1 MKRLLYTTLAFI
13 LLGSFSFAQ
22 EEKKMMLKKNRKKI
36 KIYQLKQ
43 IDFLN
48 LILIQVLGFHSM
60 LARMVVL

>member
-22 EEKKMMLKKNRKKI
+22 EEKKDDAKKESKKI

-48 LILIQVLGFHSM
+48 LILTQELGFHLMS
-60 LARMVVL
+60 AQMVVL